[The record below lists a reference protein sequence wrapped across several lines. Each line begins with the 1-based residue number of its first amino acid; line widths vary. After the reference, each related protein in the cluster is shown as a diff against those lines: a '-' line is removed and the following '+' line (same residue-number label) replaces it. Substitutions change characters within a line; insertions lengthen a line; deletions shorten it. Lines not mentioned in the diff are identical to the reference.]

1 MKMKKM
7 AALGLAAALTLS
19 MTACGGD
26 SKTSTAA
33 NTTTA
38 ETTAAAASEAG
49 TTAGSG
55 TSQAAGEAKDPS
67 GLIAAE
73 FLTGTFTALPADG
86 ESVNLTLGHAG
97 TETSS
102 AHKTCLAFKE
112 ALEFYSDGKITVTI
126 YPNGQMGSDAEMIS
140 SCLAGDL
147 DIVPQAGSVHL
158 SFVPEA
164 AIFDTP
170 FLTAGYDM
178 EKLEAVCIDSEF
190 RDMYNELNE
199 KAGLKLL
206 QLKVADSMNLTSNKA
221 AYSLAD
227 LKGLKIRTAQSE
239 SRMAFWSA
247 LGANPTPLA
256 FSELYMAL
264 QNGTVDAQDN
274 VWENAVTSGAAEQQ
288 KYIIPTEHM
297 MPSMEWSMNKE
308 KFDSLPAEYQ
318 SLIMEVSKAINAYDF
333 QVSVST
339 GEGFYNQLV
348 NDYKLEVCE
357 ISDTFREEMKAAAA
371 DSIQK
376 VHDAVNNEALY
387 ETLEKCLNQ

>member
-1 MKMKKM
+1 MKMKKLAALGM
-7 AALGLAAALTLS
+7 AALMTLS

-26 SKTSTAA
+26 SKT
-33 NTTTA
+33 
-38 ETTAAAASEAG
+38 TTAAAAGGATTAAEG
-49 TTAGSG
+49 TTAAAAGG
-55 TSQAAGEAKDPS
+55 GSQAAGEAKDPS
-67 GLIAAE
+67 GLAAAE

-86 ESVNLTLGHAG
+86 ETVNLTLGHAG
-97 TETSS
+97 TESS
-102 AHKTCLAFKE
+102 TAHGLCLAFKE
-112 ALEFYSDGKITVTI
+112 ALEFYSDGKMTVTI
-126 YPNGQMGSDAEMIS
+126 YPNSQMGSDAEMIS

-170 FLTAGYDM
+170 FLTAGYSA
-178 EKLEAVCIDSEF
+178 EKLTEVCIDSDF

-206 QLKVADSMNLTSNKA
+206 QLKVVDSMNLTSNKA
-221 AYSLAD
+221 VHSLAD

-274 VWENAVTSGAAEQQ
+274 IWENAVTSGAAEQQ
-288 KYIIPTEHM
+288 KYLIPTEHM

-318 SLIMEVSKAINAYDF
+318 GLIMEISKAINAYDF
-333 QVSVST
+333 SISVTNS
-339 GEGFYNQLV
+339 EGYYNQLV
-348 NDYKLEVCE
+348 NEYKLEVCE
-357 ISDTFREEMKAAAA
+357 VSDEFREEMKAAAA

-376 VHDAVNNEALY
+376 VHDSVGNEALY
-387 ETLEKCLNQ
+387 ETLEKCLRQ